1 MRPPSLSVVVPT
13 YHQAPTIARE
23 LHDLHTLLSDMVPS
37 HEIIVVI
44 DGNADN
50 TAAAV
55 EQLAIPALRVE
66 CFDRNQGKGM
76 ALRHGLALA
85 RGKLVAFIDA
95 GGDLAPEF
103 LEIML
108 VEMKLHHADIVI
120 GSKRHSLSEVSY
132 PLRRRLYSRTY
143 QVLNRLL
150 FQLKI
155 RDTQVGLKL
164 FRREVLDAVLPRIL
178 VKQFA
183 FDLELLVVANHLGF
197 RRIVEAPVKLH
208 HGFVSSVT
216 WRAVYQTLWD
226 TLAIFYRLHVLH
238 WYDHAPAPAAATVT
252 NPVAITIQSTP
263 HPARS
268 EPLAVTAKTPARR

>member
-1 MRPPSLSVVVPT
+1 MRSPSLSVVVPT
-13 YHQAPTIARE
+13 YHQAATIARE
-23 LHDLHTLLSDMVPS
+23 LHDLHTLLGDMVPS

-50 TAAAV
+50 TLAAV
-55 EQLAIPALRVE
+55 EQLTIPELRIE
-66 CFDRNQGKGM
+66 CFDHNHGKGM

-132 PLRRRLYSRTY
+132 PLRRRFYSRTY
-143 QVLNRLL
+143 QALNRLL

-197 RRIVEAPVKLH
+197 RRIVEAPVKLQH
-208 HGFVSSVT
+208 NFASSVT

-226 TLAIFYRLHVLH
+226 TLAIFYRLRVLH
-238 WYDHAPAPAAATVT
+238 WYDHVPSPVAATVT
-252 NPVAITIQSTP
+252 NPMTITIQSTP
-263 HPARS
+263 QPAGS
-268 EPLAVTAKTPARR
+268 KPIVVTSKTPALR